1 VLGSEVI
8 FCVSF
13 PAKVSEILEHSLES
27 IYKFVK
33 GVGGRRMNKEVNNMY
48 RQSTFTN

>member
-1 VLGSEVI
+1 MLGSRVV

-13 PAKVSEILEHSLES
+13 PAKVSEILQHSLES
-27 IYKFVK
+27 IPKFVN
-33 GVGGRRMNKEVNNMY
+33 GVGGRMMIKEVNNMY